1 MGGLKTRRDWTSQD
15 RFWEKA
21 GQIGYGDALFR
32 SKRVEAH
39 VMGNQWRVALD
50 TARRIGIPGGG
61 TVLELGCGDGAFA
74 ANVLGPV
81 YGRVDAVDK
90 SQAAIE
96 RATARG
102 APAHV
107 RFRAADVSQLTYRD
121 EDRWDGAFLMGFL
134 HHIKRHTPAVLSRLS
149 RVAERLVVLE
159 PNGNNRVRRLLE
171 RLPSYR
177 DAGEQSFRLSSRTAV
192 VRQLVPAVHARHSLH
207 ADPRAGADG
216 GRTPSVPSPVH
227 VVDPRLRRSLTVSAT
242 ADPRDE

>member
-1 MGGLKTRRDWTSQD
+1 LKTRRDWTSQD

-177 DAGEQSFRLSSRTAV
+177 DAGEQSFRFTELLRIFESCGYRVEPQLSVNLFPPFTPDILFTPIRALERMV
-192 VRQLVPAVHARHSLH
+192 EGHPAFHPLCTSWILGFVAR
-207 ADPRAGADG
+207 
-216 GRTPSVPSPVH
+216 
-227 VVDPRLRRSLTVSAT
+227 
-242 ADPRDE
+242 